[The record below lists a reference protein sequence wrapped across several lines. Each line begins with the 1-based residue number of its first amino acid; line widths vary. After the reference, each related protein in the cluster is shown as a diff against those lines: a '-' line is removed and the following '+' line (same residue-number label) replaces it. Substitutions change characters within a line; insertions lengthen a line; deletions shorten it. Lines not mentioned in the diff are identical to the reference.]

1 MGVCYIIE
9 DCNIADAENGDGGNQ
24 PNATFLGKVLSEF
37 KKGCQQAFQ
46 NRPQRLMAAMYN
58 CAIQVNGEVLGKSRH
73 IHVLLCYLYCA
84 TSVWW
89 RRTIEWTIGSDRLLV
104 ALDQLECIEL
114 VLWGSNVSQEP
125 VRRALSLGVWVS
137 SDTLVCRTPP
147 IPLALLRAVP
157 EQFSP
162 FLNKFDQI
170 VNQFTVD
177 WFDICAIL
185 LINYLLNQLLI
196 WLDVK
201 SNQIKS

>member
-9 DCNIADAENGDGGNQ
+9 DCNITDAENGDGGNQ

-73 IHVLLCYLYCA
+73 IHVLFCCLYCA

-147 IPLALLRAVP
+147 IPPRSSTSSSRTVFSIL
-157 EQFSP
+157 EQIWSNRQP
-162 FLNKFDQI
+162 I
-170 VNQFTVD
+170 YR
-177 WFDICAIL
+177 W
-185 LINYLLNQLLI
+185 LI
-196 WLDVK
+196 WYLCY
-201 SNQIKS
+201 SIN